1 MTDQAKLQ
9 ELLEKSAS
17 TDLAALLRVK
27 EAAKQA
33 MMAEPS
39 AANVRAFNEATRA
52 LEEARARLAKAP
64 APAAESDE
72 ADSDEERFPNL
83 LRVLEYLQREGWK
96 IGKSALYQHR
106 REGRIR
112 QEEDGTYTKRAVDR
126 YARTF
131 LKRLDGGGKPKDELE
146 ALQRA
151 KLRAEKEKT
160 EAQARHWELRTK
172 IERGYYV
179 KRSEVETA
187 LAARAVVLR
196 SGFEDFVRAEA
207 DQMVKLVEGNP
218 ERAPD
223 LVAYLLEAGEEWF
236 DQYSDDKEFVAVI
249 AGPDLPHEEDVRHG

>member
-1 MTDQAKLQ
+1 MTDPAKIQ
-9 ELLEKSAS
+9 ELLERSAA
-17 TDLAALLRVK
+17 TDLAALLRAK

-33 MMAEPS
+33 MLAEPS
-39 AANVRAFNEATRA
+39 AANLQAFERASKA
-52 LEEARARLAKAP
+52 LDEARARLAP
-64 APAAESDE
+64 APAAPAPD
-72 ADSDEERFPNL
+72 ADDEERFPNL
-83 LRVLEYLQREGWK
+83 LRVLEYLKAQGWK

-112 QEEDGTYTKRAVDR
+112 QEADGTFARKAVDR

-131 LKRLDGGGKPKDELE
+131 LKRLDGSGRKEDEIE

-151 KLRAEKEKT
+151 KLKAEKEKT

-187 LAARAVVLR
+187 LAARALVLR
-196 SGFEDFVRAEA
+196 SGYEDFVRAEA
-207 DQMVKLVEGNP
+207 DQVVRLVEGNP

-223 LVAYLLEAGEEWF
+223 LVRYLLEAGEAWF
-236 DQYSDDKEFVAVI
+236 DQYAEDREFVAVLTG
-249 AGPDLPHEEDVRHG
+249 AAAWDDEDGEDAA

>member
-1 MTDQAKLQ
+1 VTASDGKLQ
-9 ELLEKSAS
+9 ELIERSAQS
-17 TDLAALLRVK
+17 DLAALLRAK

-39 AANVRAFNEATRA
+39 ATNVRAFNEAKRA
-52 LEEARARLAKAP
+52 LEEALRSGEPARA
-64 APAAESDE
+64 AAQAGAGAE
-72 ADSDEERFPNL
+72 ADDEERFPNL
-83 LRVLEYLQREGWK
+83 LRVLEYLKRQGWK

-112 QEEDGTYTKRAVDR
+112 QAEDGTYTKRAVDK

-131 LKRLDGGGKPKDELE
+131 LKRLDGQGPADEIE

-179 KRSEVETA
+179 RRSEVETA

-196 SGFEDFVRAEA
+196 SGYEDFVRAEA

-249 AGPDLPHEEDVRHG
+249 TGDAAMGSEDE